1 LSWAL
6 DGANKGRADADAGL
20 RSVVVQHQTKA
31 AIPAKAFGSS
41 AARLETFRFDG
52 KDEMSVN
59 KMNLRK

>member
-6 DGANKGRADADAGL
+6 DRANKGRADAGL
-20 RSVVVQHQTKA
+20 RSVVQHQTKA
-31 AIPAKAFGSS
+31 AIPAKTFGSS

-59 KMNLRK
+59 KTNLRK